1 MKLLNRLLDDF
12 EGKFTS
18 STSYELNDVRSVMGS
33 GRGLGCRVPAREHQ
47 HSQVTLECAS
57 ENLRPLD
64 AESDA
69 IVLDGGEGGLG
80 NASTLGE
87 LGLAKPLE
95 LTNDAH
101 GLTDSDLDA
110 LLGGTKLT
118 HYGLR

>member
-47 HSQVTLECAS
+47 HSRVTLECAS

-69 IVLDGGEGGLG
+69 IVLDGGNCRLR
-80 NASTLGE
+80 NARKLGE
-87 LGLAKPLE
+87 LILAQLLQ
-95 LTNDAH
+95 LTNDRF
-101 GLTDSDLDA
+101 L
-110 LLGGTKLT
+110 
-118 HYGLR
+118 